1 MPPRLAQAG
10 AGFGMVLQPKTPS
23 GSNGRCPFNTFCKKP
38 YTGFLLYDNAIYSNI
53 RV

>member
-1 MPPRLAQAG
+1 MPRPERGILRDGG
-10 AGFGMVLQPKTPS
+10 AAAAR
-23 GSNGRCPFNTFCKKP
+23 SNLNTSCKKP

>member
-1 MPPRLAQAG
+1 MPARLAG
-10 AGFGMVLQPKTPS
+10 DGTGRGMVLQRNTLS
-23 GSNGRCPFNTFCKKP
+23 VSNGPCPFNTFCKKP

>member
-1 MPPRLAQAG
+1 MPRRLS
-10 AGFGMVLQPKTPS
+10 LQLRKPGENLAS
-23 GSNGRCPFNTFCKKP
+23 HNFNTSCKKP

>member
-1 MPPRLAQAG
+1 MGLLPPPKKCPDLAAPD
-10 AGFGMVLQPKTPS
+10 AKD
-23 GSNGRCPFNTFCKKP
+23 FNTSCKKP

>member
-1 MPPRLAQAG
+1 MPRAVCG
-10 AGFGMVLQPKTPS
+10 ILQDGGPAAAR
-23 GSNGRCPFNTFCKKP
+23 SNLNTSCKKP